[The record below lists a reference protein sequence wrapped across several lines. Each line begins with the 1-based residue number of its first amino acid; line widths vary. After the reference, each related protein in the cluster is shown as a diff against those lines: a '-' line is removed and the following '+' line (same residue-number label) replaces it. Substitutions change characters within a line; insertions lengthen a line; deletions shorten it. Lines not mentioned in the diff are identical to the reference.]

1 MGNLGK
7 KALTNITILLLRD
20 SLSRLVKNLTSNAI
34 NEFEKKKKISGKRA
48 VRAVKVFTWFI
59 SDKDINDITKS
70 KTIKSLENSGLLIDG
85 VTETVKHETKKQE
98 SGFLGALL
106 RPLAASVVQ
115 PVIFSVVKDIRGRR
129 IRGAGK
135 EYMDKN
141 F

>member
-1 MGNLGK
+1 MNL
-7 KALTNITILLLRD
+7 
-20 SLSRLVKNLTSNAI
+20 
-34 NEFEKKKKISGKRA
+34 KKKKISGKRA

-59 SDKDINDITKS
+59 SDEDINDITKS